1 MRPSEYL
8 HQIASN
14 GGAVASQIGELA
26 GAEIK
31 PAIKGAATGS
41 GLFAGAGFLGYSA
54 LKVFG
59 IALAFLFGWIF
70 WAAAGLSVL
79 MSLFLGFCILG
90 VLTLALVVV
99 MGVMGKSRF
108 KKVKAPKAT
117 IDEIKATLGALGPA
131 IADGVKDAED
141 SLAAGPKPATPAT
154 PKPHLVRDPIW
165 VLRHRSMGG
174 TNPEPTA

>member
-8 HQIASN
+8 HQIATN
-14 GGAVASQIGELA
+14 GGAAASHIGELA
-26 GAEIK
+26 NAEIK

-70 WAAAGLSVL
+70 SALVGLSVL
-79 MSLFLGFCILG
+79 MSLFIGFAILG
-90 VLTLALVVV
+90 VLTLGLVVV
-99 MGVMGKSRF
+99 FGVMGKRRF
-108 KKVKAPKAT
+108 KKVHAPMAT
-117 IDEIKATLGALGPA
+117 FEEIKATIGSLGPA

-141 SLAAGPKPATPAT
+141 ALMAVKAAKPA
-154 PKPHLVRDPIW
+154 PKVHVVRDPIW
-165 VLRHRSMGG
+165 VMTHKHDDDSDAG
-174 TNPEPTA
+174 

>member
-1 MRPSEYL
+1 MRPSEYM

-41 GLFAGAGFLGYSA
+41 GLFAGAGFLGYTA

-59 IALAFLFGWIF
+59 IALSFLFAWIF

-90 VLTLALVVV
+90 VLTLAMVVV
-99 MGVMGKSRF
+99 LAVMGKGRF

-117 IDEIKATLGALGPA
+117 IDEIKATLGSLGPA

-141 SLAAGPKPATPAT
+141 HLAGVPKPGAPAA
-154 PKPHLVRDPIW
+154 PKPRLVRDPLW
-165 VLRHRSMGG
+165 VLRHRTIGDAP
-174 TNPEPTA
+174 PESAD

>member
-14 GGAVASQIGELA
+14 GGAAASHISELA

-59 IALAFLFGWIF
+59 IALAFLFSWIF

-79 MSLFLGFCILG
+79 MALFLGFVILG
-90 VLTLALVVV
+90 VLTLVLVVIAA
-99 MGVMGKSRF
+99 VMGKRRF
-108 KKVKAPKAT
+108 KKVHAPTAT
-117 IDEIKATLGALGPA
+117 IAEIKATLGAIGPA
-131 IADGVKDAED
+131 VADGVKDAED
-141 SLAAGPKPATPAT
+141 YLAGVKAAEPPA
-154 PKPHLVRDPIW
+154 PKPHLVTDPIRN
-165 VLRHRSMGG
+165 LK
-174 TNPEPTA
+174 

>member
-59 IALAFLFGWIF
+59 IALAFLFGWLF
-70 WAAAGLSVL
+70 WAVAGLSVL
-79 MSLFLGFCILG
+79 MSLFLGFCVLG
-90 VLTLALVVV
+90 VLTLAMVVTLAV
-99 MGVMGKSRF
+99 LGKGRF

-117 IDEIKATLGALGPA
+117 IDEIKATLGSLGPA

-141 SLAAGPKPATPAT
+141 NLAAGPQKAAPTT
-154 PKPHLVRDPIW
+154 PKAHLVEDPI
-165 VLRHRSMGG
+165 LALKRRRAGAQ
-174 TNPEPTA
+174 PE